1 MTRLDRLARR
11 LVLAWTVTA
20 AATALAKGPT
30 QPAITAFRAN
40 PEPVLAGTPT
50 TYAWA
55 LTGARESVAC
65 TLDPGDGTP
74 TITLPDCATPSA
86 IRHTYATPG
95 DFTATLHLQ
104 PDGPSA
110 TAHVTVDKT
119 RPSNAAPGT
128 VVWTYQ
134 TGFISQSYLYSSAA
148 IASDGTIIFG
158 SGDRHIYALNPDG
171 TLKWKVATHKTTQ
184 GPSEAVRASG
194 MAYAAPSI
202 AGDGTTYV
210 PVMDDGLYAIKP
222 DGTLEWRV
230 PIHDVLDH
238 PAAIAR
244 DGTIYLAPE
253 HQLDA
258 FHPNG
263 QPAWSFRAQVVPPF
277 TLESTP
283 AIARD
288 GTIYLCSE
296 HDGSVYALNP
306 NGTLKWRFPHSGYI
320 FGSSPA
326 IGRNGTSYF
335 AGAFDHTLYAIDSDG
350 TLKWKLQAGNRFESP
365 PSIGPHGTIYIAN
378 DNGVLYAINPDGTL
392 EWHHSIETATDRYK
406 PHLISDTPTIGN
418 NGVIY
423 LGSDNGAIYALHS
436 DGTLAW
442 TLHTPKPIESAP
454 AIASNGILY
463 VTSTS
468 GALYAIHVT
477 ATGLANSPWPTLQ
490 HDNRRTGRVP

>member
-1 MTRLDRLARR
+1 M
-11 LVLAWTVTA
+11 W
-20 AATALAKGPT
+20 K
-30 QPAITAFRAN
+30 
-40 PEPVLAGTPT
+40 
-50 TYAWA
+50 
-55 LTGARESVAC
+55 
-65 TLDPGDGTP
+65 
-74 TITLPDCATPSA
+74 
-86 IRHTYATPG
+86 
-95 DFTATLHLQ
+95 
-104 PDGPSA
+104 
-110 TAHVTVDKT
+110 
-119 RPSNAAPGT
+119 
-128 VVWTYQ
+128 YQ
-134 TGFISQSYLYSSAA
+134 TGFIHQSYIYSSPA

-158 SGDRHIYALNPDG
+158 SGDRHIYALNPNG

-184 GPSEAVRASG
+184 GPSEAVPASG

-202 AGDGTTYV
+202 AGDGTIYV
-210 PVMDDGLYAIKP
+210 PVMDDGLYALNP
-222 DGTLEWRV
+222 DGVLKWRV

-244 DGTIYLAPE
+244 DGTIYVAPE

-263 QPAWSFRAQVVPPF
+263 QRAWSFRAPNLTHF
-277 TLESTP
+277 TIESTP
-283 AIARD
+283 SIAPD

-296 HDGSVYALNP
+296 HDGSVYALDP
-306 NGTLKWRFPHSGYI
+306 DGSLKWRFPHSGDI

-326 IGRNGTSYF
+326 IGRNDTMYF
-335 AGAFDHTLYAIDSDG
+335 AGAFDHTLYAINPDG
-350 TLKWKLQAGNRFESP
+350 TLDWQLQAGNRFESP

-418 NGVIY
+418 NGIIY
-423 LGSDNGAIYALHS
+423 QGSDNGAIYAFHA

-442 TLHTPKPIESAP
+442 ELHTPKPIESAP
-454 AIASNGILY
+454 AIAPNGILY

-490 HDNRRTGRVP
+490 HDNRRTGRAQ